1 MRHNRLRKY
10 LLSGDI
16 DLKHNSYFDGN
27 VQSLGINTNEGYA
40 TVGVIAPG
48 KYTFG
53 TEKQEKMVITVG
65 SLQVRIAGE
74 PDKTVSAGSHFI
86 VDAGTS
92 FEVECAADVSY
103 ICYYR

>member
-1 MRHNRLRKY
+1 MNCISISRE
-10 LLSGDI
+10 I

-27 VQSLGINTNEGYA
+27 VQSLGIDTEDGYA

-48 KYTFG
+48 RYTFG

-65 SLQVRIAGE
+65 ALTVRIAGQPE
-74 PDKTVSAGSHFI
+74 QTVTAGSHFV

-92 FEVECAADVSY
+92 FEVECAAGVSY
-103 ICYYR
+103 ICYYK